1 MDNAPMDSMNMHQD
15 SRTEPTR
22 GRASWRRTRTS
33 FLRADFLRAATLVIA
48 SAALLVAAC
57 QPMGSASSAPSPE
70 TVDDEHL
77 KPFGDFELPRKIG
90 SVDNVGLQIPT
101 VSPDG
106 EQLLYLRSDRDDL
119 ALMSLL
125 GSPDPLHTP
134 PDGELAIWQRPVSG
148 TLTGRRISPERWAH
162 SPVWSDSGQAI
173 VYVVNQPPGSY
184 IVHLELTS
192 GQRTPLGLG
201 NAVNCLPRFGPDD
214 DTVVFCAGPTP
225 AAFRVFRQRVGEPEP
240 TALTPPG
247 GNYSLPLA
255 ASTTD
260 QVWCTRADGSE
271 LTWIA
276 ARPDNAQTLVSLW
289 GTADQPD
296 LLQTWAGI
304 ANPLSPDGRS
314 FLFYDAARNRI
325 RAYHATDRRVVGH
338 RLGSIAACWLGPETI
353 ALATADGVFLVDTAS
368 GRSPGLFNG
377 SWIPCRYV
385 PRTGQLLLLGRER
398 VNRFSIV
405 EVLFRPR

>member
-119 ALMSLL
+119 ALMTLL

-260 QVWCTRADGSE
+260 QVWCARADGSE

-304 ANPLSPDGRS
+304 ANPL
-314 FLFYDAARNRI
+314 
-325 RAYHATDRRVVGH
+325 
-338 RLGSIAACWLGPETI
+338 
-353 ALATADGVFLVDTAS
+353 
-368 GRSPGLFNG
+368 
-377 SWIPCRYV
+377 
-385 PRTGQLLLLGRER
+385 
-398 VNRFSIV
+398 
-405 EVLFRPR
+405 